1 MITVLHR
8 DANVDGDDGHD
19 DVENKRG
26 ESARELPLFTVLSGF
41 SANGVEFTDLLLR
54 NRERLTWKKSL
65 TIATDQHHRHTCKH
79 HCSL

>member
-8 DANVDGDDGHD
+8 DATVDGDDGHD

-41 SANGVEFTDLLLR
+41 SANGVEFTDLPPL
-54 NRERLTWKKSL
+54 E
-65 TIATDQHHRHTCKH
+65 
-79 HCSL
+79 

>member
-1 MITVLHR
+1 MNYDIGWQSKLIKVLHR

-41 SANGVEFTDLLLR
+41 SANGVEFRDLPPP
-54 NRERLTWKKSL
+54 E
-65 TIATDQHHRHTCKH
+65 
-79 HCSL
+79 